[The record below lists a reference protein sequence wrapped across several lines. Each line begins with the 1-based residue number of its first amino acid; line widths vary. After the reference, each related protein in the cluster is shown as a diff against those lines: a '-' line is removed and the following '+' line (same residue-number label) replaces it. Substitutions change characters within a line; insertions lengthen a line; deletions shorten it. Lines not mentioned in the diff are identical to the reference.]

1 MWPLTI
7 IDVLAV
13 VAFALSGAWRGRE
26 KGLDLFGVVMLAVI
40 CAFGGGWMRDLLL
53 GRGIPVSL
61 REAWYLPLA
70 GGASVVALLFFKERN
85 GALAHAV
92 NVVDA
97 FGLGLYS
104 ASAATLGLDFG
115 LPLLSVCLLAVVT
128 GTGGG
133 VLRDLIVND
142 IPLVFRREIY
152 ATCAVL
158 GALAVAGLRALHA
171 PPIVELVAGAGIVT
185 ALRLVAIWRNWH
197 LPRSSTG

>member
-1 MWPLTI
+1 MWPLTS

-26 KGLDLFGVVMLAVI
+26 KGLDPFGVVMLAVI

-53 GRGIPVSL
+53 GRGVPVSL

-70 GGASVVALLFFKERN
+70 VGAGVVALLFFKERS
-85 GALAHAV
+85 GRLAKAV

-97 FGLGLYS
+97 LGLGLYS
-104 ASAATLGLDFG
+104 ASAATLGLDAG
-115 LPLLSVCLLAVVT
+115 LPLFSVCLLAVVT
-128 GTGGG
+128 GAGGG

-152 ATCAVL
+152 ATCSVL
-158 GALAVAGLRALHA
+158 GALAVAGLHALGA
-171 PPIVELVAGAGIVT
+171 SPSTELGAGAAIVT

-197 LPRSSTG
+197 LPQASTG